1 MLPSKLEMARPHY
14 SERLL
19 NLLQTVRATLEAIDM
34 SMTDVYDQRYNVDLV
49 GILSAAERYWIKAE
63 LAAAGWSGV
72 YKLRDS
78 ENETLVIYM
87 A

>member
-19 NLLQTVRATLEAIDM
+19 NLLQIVRTVLEAIDIPM
-34 SMTDVYDQRYNVDLV
+34 ADVHDQRYQVDLV
-49 GILSAAERYWIKAE
+49 GLLSANERYWIKAE
-63 LAAAGWSGV
+63 LEAAGWNGV

-78 ENETLVIYM
+78 ENEMLVIYM
-87 A
+87 T